1 NVETS
6 DPGAFH
12 RSRRDSSAF
21 ARRHPHDRYDR
32 SSPFVKRNYN
42 SSTCLSHEKTQ
53 EEREGRRGG
62 AVEKERKVENALFF
76 LVVGA
81 HARAIVCLRV
91 ISLPN
96 LFYPMEIRHPSECV
110 CCIGV
115 TSYCYVCMCMYTRVN
130 ICVLRDND
138 FSGITL

>member
-1 NVETS
+1 M
-6 DPGAFH
+6 
-12 RSRRDSSAF
+12 
-21 ARRHPHDRYDR
+21 
-32 SSPFVKRNYN
+32 
-42 SSTCLSHEKTQ
+42 
-53 EEREGRRGG
+53 
-62 AVEKERKVENALFF
+62 ENALFF

-110 CCIGV
+110 CVYVYTLRECCVRMCIGV

>member
-1 NVETS
+1 MVLKGVTRGE
-6 DPGAFH
+6 G
-12 RSRRDSSAF
+12 RKGRGSR
-21 ARRHPHDRYDR
+21 
-32 SSPFVKRNYN
+32 
-42 SSTCLSHEKTQ
+42 
-53 EEREGRRGG
+53 EREESG
-62 AVEKERKVENALFF
+62 KCTFF

-110 CCIGV
+110 YVCTCILFERVAFIMYIGV

>member
-21 ARRHPHDRYDR
+21 ARRQPHDRSY

-42 SSTCLSHEKTQ
+42 SSTCHSYEKTSQ
-53 EEREGRRGG
+53 EERGGRGG

-110 CCIGV
+110 YVCTCI
-115 TSYCYVCMCMYTRVN
+115 CYVCMCMYTRVN